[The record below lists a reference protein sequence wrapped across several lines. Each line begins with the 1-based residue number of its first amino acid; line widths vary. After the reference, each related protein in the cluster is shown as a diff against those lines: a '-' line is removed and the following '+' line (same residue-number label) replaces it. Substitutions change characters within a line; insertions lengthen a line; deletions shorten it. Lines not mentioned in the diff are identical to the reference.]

1 MRLLVVPLLC
11 LLLPGCALL
20 HPGGRDD
27 QSAPRKI
34 VAIRAPAGADPYL
47 ALLYDFSQANADGRR
62 VIYHQV
68 ATDVALNP
76 SRKNKLRLALLEGW
90 PDHATSNRK
99 HAIDILKNLLD
110 DPAALD
116 MGARDLARVYLA
128 MLDDAADRA
137 NENAGLRQQLAD
149 AHKKLDALTAIE
161 QTVDKSDAPSQSK
174 PEKDNAQQRPPRR

>member
-1 MRLLVVPLLC
+1 MRLAVVALAT
-11 LLLPGCALL
+11 LLLTGCALFQPRG
-20 HPGGRDD
+20 HDSP
-27 QSAPRKI
+27 AARKI

-47 ALLYDFSQANADGRR
+47 ALLYDFSQANTDGRR

-68 ATDVALNP
+68 ATDVALDP

-99 HAIDILKNLLD
+99 HAVDILQNLLD

-128 MLDDAADRA
+128 MLQNADDQADETAR
-137 NENAGLRQQLAD
+137 LRRQLAE
-149 AHKKLDALTAIE
+149 ARKKLDALTAIE
-161 QTVDKSDAPSQSK
+161 QTVDKSAPSTDSE
-174 PEKDNAQQRPPRR
+174 PESTNGEQHPPRR